1 MHLGVKKRKAQGA
14 FRFITLGL
22 LAFMLTF
29 WKALETVVD
38 WVLLDWG
45 IVARGVADDLVPE
58 IQMIEAR
65 RVLERLKPILQARGI
80 VC

>member
-1 MHLGVKKRKAQGA
+1 M
-14 FRFITLGL
+14 
-22 LAFMLTF
+22 
-29 WKALETVVD
+29 VD

-58 IQMIEAR
+58 IQMSEAR
-65 RVLERLKPILQARGI
+65 RVLERLKPILEARGI